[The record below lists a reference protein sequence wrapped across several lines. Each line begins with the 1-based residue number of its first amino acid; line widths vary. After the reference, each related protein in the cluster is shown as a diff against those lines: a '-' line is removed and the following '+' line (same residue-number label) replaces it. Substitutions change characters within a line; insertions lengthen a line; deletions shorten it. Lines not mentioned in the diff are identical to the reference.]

1 MAAIA
6 GPSNPQKNRKLKQKM
21 NPAKNK
27 KAKKITEK
35 QRIAELERAASDFVS
50 TTYFWFDRHS

>member
-6 GPSNPQKNRKLKQKM
+6 GPSNPQKNRKLKQKT
-21 NPAKNK
+21 NPLKNK

-35 QRIAELERAASDFVS
+35 QNIAELERAASDFVS
-50 TTYFWFDRHS
+50 TT